1 MGIGQ
6 SHAPKRVIRMWS
18 DLRAGYS
25 TLWFDRAQLRVW
37 DNAHHLSCTML
48 PVVAISQLAPAVSNS
63 RTARKSV

>member
-25 TLWFDRAQLRVW
+25 TLWFARAQLRVR
-37 DNAHHLSCTML
+37 DNAHHHFFTML
-48 PVVAISQLAPAVSNS
+48 SVVDISQREPVISNS
-63 RTARKSV
+63 SSD